1 MKFSNIIKYF
11 KKRKKKT
18 QSPEEILSEIF
29 AKEATNLVSSD
40 RSYYL
45 MVAEKINLNERVYK
59 INYEKDM
66 GRLRIV
72 YHNYYI
78 DLATVD
84 IAIVDFLALF
94 GIGIPQIKLVV
105 SETKLFLIGEVTDFK
120 YQVEVL
126 GLNLNYDVDKLK

>member
-11 KKRKKKT
+11 KKRKKNT

-29 AKEATNLVSSD
+29 AQEAMNLVSSD

-45 MVAEKINLNERVYK
+45 MVAEKINLNERVFK
-59 INYEKDM
+59 INYEKDL

>member
-1 MKFSNIIKYF
+1 MKFSNINKYF

-29 AKEATNLVSSD
+29 AQEAMNLVSSD

-59 INYEKDM
+59 INYEKDL

-94 GIGIPQIKLVV
+94 GIGIPEIKLVV
-105 SETKLFLIGEVTDFK
+105 SETKLFLTGEVTDFK

>member
-29 AKEATNLVSSD
+29 AQEAMNLVSSD

-45 MVAEKINLNERVYK
+45 MVAEKINLNERVFK
-59 INYEKDM
+59 INYEKEL

>member
-11 KKRKKKT
+11 KKQKKNT

-29 AKEATNLVSSD
+29 AQEAMNLVSSD

-45 MVAEKINLNERVYK
+45 MVAEKINLNERVFK
-59 INYEKDM
+59 INYEKDL

>member
-29 AKEATNLVSSD
+29 AQEAVNLVSSD

-59 INYEKDM
+59 INYEKDL